1 MKYMVQ
7 QKYLFG
13 FLLLLASS
21 CATFKKVQIIQ
32 DAVSKSDTTKRQFV
46 AEIKKVDSLA
56 IVKNILSKIAI
67 AKLDYKTMNARIKV
81 EYESAKN
88 ADSYIA
94 NVSMIKDSQI
104 YITIRGAMG
113 VIGIKAFIK
122 KDSVVLLYPLNKT
135 KSLER
140 RPISYLQEVVKI
152 PFTFSTLQDLILGNP
167 IFMDSTNIL
176 SYKSNNNQFQVS
188 LMGRL
193 FKNLVI
199 LNNDNSKVLHLKLD
213 DVDINQH
220 RTCDITFNDHVNVGQ
235 YQFPLKRAISIV
247 AQQKLDIQMEVK
259 EFTFNEPVKYT
270 FAIPK
275 AGIPKTGKRK

>member
-1 MKYMVQ
+1 MVQ

-13 FLLLLASS
+13 FLLLLATS

-32 DAVSKSDTTKRQFV
+32 DAVSKSDTTKSEFV
-46 AEIKKVDSLA
+46 AEIKKVDSMA
-56 IVKNILSKIAI
+56 IVKNIVSKIAL
-67 AKLDYKTMNARIKV
+67 AKLDYKTMNAKIKV

-122 KDSVVLLYPLNKT
+122 KDSVVLLYPLNKS
-135 KSLER
+135 KSVER
-140 RPISYLQEVVKI
+140 KPISYLQEVVKI

-167 IFMDSTNIL
+167 IFMDSTSII
-176 SYKSNNNQFQVS
+176 SYKSNNDKFQVS
-188 LMGRL
+188 LMGSL

-213 DVDINQH
+213 DADVNQH
-220 RTCDITFNDHVNVGQ
+220 RTCDISFSDHVNFGK
-235 YQFPLKRAISIV
+235 YQFPLDRSISIV
-247 AQQKLDIQMEVK
+247 AQQKLDIHMEIK

-275 AGIPKTGKRK
+275 MGMPKMGRRK

>member
-1 MKYMVQ
+1 MVQ

-13 FLLLLASS
+13 FLLLVASS

-56 IVKNILSKIAI
+56 IVKNILSKLAI
-67 AKLDYKTMNARIKV
+67 AKLDYKTMNARIKL

-135 KSLER
+135 KSVER

-152 PFTFSTLQDLILGNP
+152 PFTFNTLQDLILGNP

-213 DVDINQH
+213 DVDVNQH
-220 RTCDITFNDHVNVGQ
+220 RTCDITFNDHVNVGP

>member
-1 MKYMVQ
+1 MAQ

-67 AKLDYKTMNARIKV
+67 AKLDYKTMNERIKV

-135 KSLER
+135 KSIER
-140 RPISYLQEVVKI
+140 KPISYLQEVLKI
-152 PFTFSTLQDLILGNP
+152 PFTLSTLQDLILGNP
-167 IFMDSTNIL
+167 IFMDSTSIL
-176 SYKSNNNQFQVS
+176 SYRSNNNQFQVS
-188 LMGRL
+188 LIGRL

-213 DVDINQH
+213 DIDVNQH
-220 RTCDITFNDHVNVGQ
+220 RTCDITYAGHVNVGQ
-235 YQFPLKRAISIV
+235 YQFPLNRSISIV

-259 EFTFNEPVKYT
+259 EFTFNEPIKYI

-275 AGIPKTGKRK
+275 AGRPKTVKRK

>member
-1 MKYMVQ
+1 MVQ

-13 FLLLLASS
+13 FLLLLATS

-32 DAVSKSDTTKRQFV
+32 DALSKSDTTKSEFV
-46 AEIKKVDSLA
+46 AEIKKVDSMA
-56 IVKNILSKIAI
+56 IVKNIVSKIAF
-67 AKLDYKTMNARIKV
+67 AKLDYKTMNAKIKV

-122 KDSVVLLYPLNKT
+122 KDSVVLLYPLNKS
-135 KSLER
+135 KSVER
-140 RPISYLQEVVKI
+140 KPISYLQEVVKI

-167 IFMDSTNIL
+167 IFMDSTSII
-176 SYKSNNNQFQVS
+176 SYKSNNDKFQVS
-188 LMGRL
+188 LMGSL

-213 DVDINQH
+213 DVDVNQH
-220 RTCDITFNDHVNVGQ
+220 RTCDISFSDHVNVGK
-235 YQFPLKRAISIV
+235 YQFPLDRSISIV
-247 AQQKLDIQMEVK
+247 AQQKLDIHMEIK

-275 AGIPKTGKRK
+275 MGMPKMGRRK

>member
-1 MKYMVQ
+1 MVQ

-13 FLLLLASS
+13 FLLLLATS

-32 DAVSKSDTTKRQFV
+32 DALSKSDTTKSEFV
-46 AEIKKVDSLA
+46 AEIKKVDSMA
-56 IVKNILSKIAI
+56 IVKNIVSKIAF
-67 AKLDYKTMNARIKV
+67 AKLDYKTMNAKIKV

-122 KDSVVLLYPLNKT
+122 KDSVVLLYPLNKS
-135 KSLER
+135 KSVER
-140 RPISYLQEVVKI
+140 KPISYLQEVVKI

-167 IFMDSTNIL
+167 IFMDSTSII
-176 SYKSNNNQFQVS
+176 SYKSNNDKFQVS
-188 LMGRL
+188 LMGSL

-213 DVDINQH
+213 DVDVNQH
-220 RTCDITFNDHVNVGQ
+220 RTCDISFSNHINVGK
-235 YQFPLKRAISIV
+235 YQFPLDRSISIV
-247 AQQKLDIQMEVK
+247 AQQKLDIHMEIK

-275 AGIPKTGKRK
+275 MGMPKMGRRK

>member
-1 MKYMVQ
+1 
-7 QKYLFG
+7 
-13 FLLLLASS
+13 
-21 CATFKKVQIIQ
+21 
-32 DAVSKSDTTKRQFV
+32 
-46 AEIKKVDSLA
+46 
-56 IVKNILSKIAI
+56 
-67 AKLDYKTMNARIKV
+67 MNARIKV

-122 KDSVVLLYPLNKT
+122 KDTVVLLYPLNKT
-135 KSLER
+135 KSIER
-140 RPISYLQEVVKI
+140 RPISYLQEVLKI

-167 IFMDSTNIL
+167 IFMDSTSIL

-213 DVDINQH
+213 DVDVNQH
-220 RTCDITFNDHVNVGQ
+220 RTCDITFNDHVDVGQ
-235 YQFPLKRAISIV
+235 YHFPLKRAISIV

-275 AGIPKTGKRK
+275 NGIPKTGKRK

>member
-1 MKYMVQ
+1 MVQ

-32 DAVSKSDTTKRQFV
+32 DAVSKSDTTKSQFV

-67 AKLDYKTMNARIKV
+67 AKL
-81 EYESAKN
+81 
-88 ADSYIA
+88 DSYIA

-135 KSLER
+135 KSIER
-140 RPISYLQEVVKI
+140 KPISYLQEVVKI
-152 PFTFSTLQDLILGNP
+152 PFTFKTLQDLILGNP
-167 IFMDSTNIL
+167 IFMDSSNIL
-176 SYKSNNNQFQVS
+176 SYKSNNNHLQVS

-199 LNNDNSKVLHLKLD
+199 LNNDNTKVMHLKLD
-213 DVDINQH
+213 DIDINQH
-220 RTCDITFNDHVNVGQ
+220 RTCDITYADHVNVGQ
-235 YQFPLKRAISIV
+235 YQFPLNRTISIV

-270 FAIPK
+270 FAIPRM
-275 AGIPKTGKRK
+275 GLPKTVKRK

>member
-1 MKYMVQ
+1 MVQ

-13 FLLLLASS
+13 FLLLLATS

-32 DAVSKSDTTKRQFV
+32 DALSKSDTTKSEFV
-46 AEIKKVDSLA
+46 AEIKKVDSMA
-56 IVKNILSKIAI
+56 IVKNIVSKIAF
-67 AKLDYKTMNARIKV
+67 AKLDYKTMNAKIKV

-122 KDSVVLLYPLNKT
+122 KDSVVLLYPLNKS
-135 KSLER
+135 KSVER
-140 RPISYLQEVVKI
+140 KPISYLQEVVKI

-167 IFMDSTNIL
+167 IFMDSTSII
-176 SYKSNNNQFQVS
+176 SYKSNNNKFQVS

-213 DVDINQH
+213 DVDVNQH
-220 RTCDITFNDHVNVGQ
+220 RTCDISFSDHVNVGK
-235 YQFPLKRAISIV
+235 YQFPLDRSISIV
-247 AQQKLDIQMEVK
+247 AQQKLDIHMEIK

-275 AGIPKTGKRK
+275 MGMPKMGKRK

>member
-1 MKYMVQ
+1 MVQ

-13 FLLLLASS
+13 FLLLLATS

-81 EYESAKN
+81 EYQSAKDAN
-88 ADSYIA
+88 SFIA

-104 YITIRGAMG
+104 YITIRSDMG
-113 VIGIKAFIK
+113 FIGIKAYIK

-135 KSLER
+135 KSIER
-140 RPISYLQEVVKI
+140 KPISYLQEVVKI

-167 IFMDSTNIL
+167 IFMDSTSIL
-176 SYKSNNNQFQVS
+176 SYKSNDNQFQVS

-213 DVDINQH
+213 DVDLNQH
-220 RTCDITFNDHVNVGQ
+220 RTCDIAFNDHINVGQ

-275 AGIPKTGKRK
+275 TGTPKTVKRK

>member
-1 MKYMVQ
+1 MVQ

-13 FLLLLASS
+13 FLLLLATS

-81 EYESAKN
+81 EYQSAKDAN
-88 ADSYIA
+88 SFIA

-104 YITIRGAMG
+104 YITIRGDMG
-113 VIGIKAFIK
+113 FIGIKAYIK

-135 KSLER
+135 KSIER
-140 RPISYLQEVVKI
+140 KPISYLQEVVKI

-167 IFMDSTNIL
+167 IFMDSTSIL
-176 SYKSNNNQFQVS
+176 SYKSNDNQFQVS

-213 DVDINQH
+213 DVDLNQH
-220 RTCDITFNDHVNVGQ
+220 RTCDIAFNDHINVGQ

-275 AGIPKTGKRK
+275 SGTPKTVKRK

>member
-1 MKYMVQ
+1 MVQ

-32 DAVSKSDTTKRQFV
+32 DAVSKSDTTKSQFV

-81 EYESAKN
+81 EYESSKN

-135 KSLER
+135 KSIER
-140 RPISYLQEVVKI
+140 KPISYLQEVVKI
-152 PFTFSTLQDLILGNP
+152 PFTFKTLQDLILGNP
-167 IFMDSTNIL
+167 IFMDSSNIL
-176 SYKSNNNQFQVS
+176 SYKSNNNHLQVS

-199 LNNDNSKVLHLKLD
+199 LNNDNTKVMHLKLD
-213 DVDINQH
+213 DIDINQH
-220 RTCDITFNDHVNVGQ
+220 RTCDITYADHVNVGQ
-235 YQFPLKRAISIV
+235 YQFPLNRTISIV

-270 FAIPK
+270 FAIPRM
-275 AGIPKTGKRK
+275 GLPKTVKRK

>member
-1 MKYMVQ
+1 M
-7 QKYLFG
+7 G
-13 FLLLLASS
+13 F
-21 CATFKKVQIIQ
+21 
-32 DAVSKSDTTKRQFV
+32 
-46 AEIKKVDSLA
+46 
-56 IVKNILSKIAI
+56 
-67 AKLDYKTMNARIKV
+67 
-81 EYESAKN
+81 
-88 ADSYIA
+88 
-94 NVSMIKDSQI
+94 
-104 YITIRGAMG
+104 
-113 VIGIKAFIK
+113 IGIKAYIK

-135 KSLER
+135 KSIER
-140 RPISYLQEVVKI
+140 KPISYLQEVVKI

-167 IFMDSTNIL
+167 IFMDSTSIL
-176 SYKSNNNQFQVS
+176 SFKSNDNQFQVS

-213 DVDINQH
+213 DVDLNQH
-220 RTCDITFNDHVNVGQ
+220 RTCDIAFNDHINVGQ

-275 AGIPKTGKRK
+275 TGTPKTVKRK

>member
-1 MKYMVQ
+1 MVQ

-13 FLLLLASS
+13 FLLLLATS

-32 DAVSKSDTTKRQFV
+32 DALSKSDTTKSEFV
-46 AEIKKVDSLA
+46 AEIKKVDSMA
-56 IVKNILSKIAI
+56 IVKNIVSKIAF
-67 AKLDYKTMNARIKV
+67 AKLDYKTMNAKIKV

-122 KDSVVLLYPLNKT
+122 KDSVVLLYPLNKS
-135 KSLER
+135 KSVER
-140 RPISYLQEVVKI
+140 KPISYLQEVVKI

-167 IFMDSTNIL
+167 IFMDSTSII
-176 SYKSNNNQFQVS
+176 SYKSNNNKFQVS

-213 DVDINQH
+213 DVDVNQH
-220 RTCDITFNDHVNVGQ
+220 RTCDISFSDHVNVGK
-235 YQFPLKRAISIV
+235 YQFPLDRTISIV
-247 AQQKLDIQMEVK
+247 AQQKLNIHMEVK
-259 EFTFNEPVKYT
+259 EFTFNEPVKYI

-275 AGIPKTGKRK
+275 VGKPKTGKRK

>member
-1 MKYMVQ
+1 MVQ
-7 QKYLFG
+7 QKYLLG
-13 FLLLLASS
+13 FLLLVASS

-67 AKLDYKTMNARIKV
+67 AKLDFKTMNARIKV

-122 KDSVVLLYPLNKT
+122 KDSVVLLYPLNKI
-135 KSLER
+135 KSFER

-213 DVDINQH
+213 DV
-220 RTCDITFNDHVNVGQ
+220 
-235 YQFPLKRAISIV
+235 
-247 AQQKLDIQMEVK
+247 
-259 EFTFNEPVKYT
+259 
-270 FAIPK
+270 
-275 AGIPKTGKRK
+275 

>member
-1 MKYMVQ
+1 MVQ

-32 DAVSKSDTTKRQFV
+32 DAASKSDTTKSQIV

-56 IVKNILSKIAI
+56 IVKNILSKIAV

-135 KSLER
+135 KSIER
-140 RPISYLQEVVKI
+140 RPISYLQELLKI

-167 IFMDSTNIL
+167 IFMDSTSIL
-176 SYKSNNNQFQVS
+176 SYKSNDNQFKVS
-188 LMGRL
+188 LIGRL

-213 DVDINQH
+213 DVDVNQH
-220 RTCDITFNDHVNVGQ
+220 RTCDITYDDHVIVGQ
-235 YQFPLKRAISIV
+235 YQFPLKRTISIV
-247 AQQKLDIQMEVK
+247 AQQKLDIQLEVK

-275 AGIPKTGKRK
+275 AGVPKMGKRK

>member
-1 MKYMVQ
+1 MVQ

-13 FLLLLASS
+13 FLLLLATS

-32 DAVSKSDTTKRQFV
+32 DAVSKSDTTKSEFV
-46 AEIKKVDSLA
+46 AEIKKVDSMA
-56 IVKNILSKIAI
+56 IVKNIVSKIAL
-67 AKLDYKTMNARIKV
+67 AKLDYKTMNAKIKV

-122 KDSVVLLYPLNKT
+122 KDSVVLLYPLNKS
-135 KSLER
+135 KSVER
-140 RPISYLQEVVKI
+140 KPISYLQEVVKI

-167 IFMDSTNIL
+167 IFMDSTSII
-176 SYKSNNNQFQVS
+176 SYKSNNDKFQVS
-188 LMGRL
+188 LMGSL

-213 DVDINQH
+213 DVDVNQH
-220 RTCDITFNDHVNVGQ
+220 RTCDISFSNHINVGK
-235 YQFPLKRAISIV
+235 YQFPLDRSISIV
-247 AQQKLDIQMEVK
+247 AQQKLDIHMEIK

-275 AGIPKTGKRK
+275 MGMPKMGRRK

>member
-1 MKYMVQ
+1 MVQ

-13 FLLLLASS
+13 FLLLLATS

-32 DAVSKSDTTKRQFV
+32 DAVSKSDTTKSEFV
-46 AEIKKVDSLA
+46 AEIKKVDSMA
-56 IVKNILSKIAI
+56 IVKNIVSKIAL
-67 AKLDYKTMNARIKV
+67 AKLDYKTMNAKIKV

-122 KDSVVLLYPLNKT
+122 KDSVVLLYPLNKS
-135 KSLER
+135 KSVER
-140 RPISYLQEVVKI
+140 KPISYLQEVVKI

-167 IFMDSTNIL
+167 IFMDSTSII
-176 SYKSNNNQFQVS
+176 SYKSNNDKFQVS
-188 LMGRL
+188 LMGSL

-213 DVDINQH
+213 DVDANQH
-220 RTCDITFNDHVNVGQ
+220 RTCDINFSEHVSVGK
-235 YQFPLKRAISIV
+235 YQFPLDRSISIV
-247 AQQKLDIQMEVK
+247 AQQKLDIHMEIK

-275 AGIPKTGKRK
+275 MGMPKMGKRK